1 MLEGLEIV
9 YEDNYFKALLVV
21 NRKSDLIVDKGTLL
35 KFINSKGVLYGIDN
49 DWIDNFLYL
58 VRTQKIEEKA
68 YTIAIGLKPKDGNDG
83 EICIPSILD
92 SENNKTDSNTYLN
105 VKVDF
110 RFYLK
115 DDPVVVEENDVI
127 GFYIPPGRGEPGIN
141 VKGEIVQPK
150 DGKELS
156 IIVGENVKYLN
167 NKFISKSKGALKYNV
182 NDGKAY
188 INVVDV
194 CIIDGDVDYT
204 TGNIEFPGTVII
216 KGEVK
221 SSFLVSAAVDIYATR
236 VLCAII
242 KAQGNIIIKEGIV
255 GDKLTNRR
263 SHCNA
268 GGIVKAKYIQY
279 SEVKSSDRIFVSKY
293 ILHSSVYSEERV
305 EVVGSPGRIIGGK
318 TVSYLG
324 IISNS
329 YGSKSGIYTKLIAGI
344 SYKLYLYYETLMDN
358 YESISKEIKLLNHYL
373 GNLGKL
379 KIKLSES
386 SEILNR
392 KRILYKNKQMELRK
406 NIDQLKDAMAKFIP
420 IKIEVK
426 EYVYPRVE
434 ININGFILLNR
445 NIKKKGYFILD
456 TFKREILFV
465 DSF

>member
-9 YEDNYFKALLVV
+9 YEDNDFKALIVV
-21 NRKSDLIVDKGTLL
+21 NRKSDLIVDKESLL
-35 KFINSKGVLYGIDN
+35 KFINSKGVIYGIDK
-49 DWIDNFLYL
+49 DWIDNFIYL
-58 VRTQKIEEKA
+58 VKTQKIEEKA

-92 SENNKTDSNTYLN
+92 NENKSTDFNIYLN
-105 VKVDF
+105 VNVDF
-110 RFYLK
+110 RYYLK
-115 DDPVVVEENDVI
+115 DEPVVVEQNDVI

-150 DGKELS
+150 YGKELS
-156 IIVGENVKYLN
+156 IIVGKNVKYLN
-167 NKFISKSKGALKYNV
+167 NKFISKSKGALKYNI
-182 NDGKAY
+182 NDGKVY

-194 CIIDGDVDYT
+194 CIIDGDVDYS

-221 SSFLVSAAVDIYATR
+221 SSFIVSASSDVYATR
-236 VLCAII
+236 TLCAII
-242 KAQGNIIIKEGIV
+242 KAQGNIIIKEGII
-255 GDKLTNRR
+255 GDRLTNRR
-263 SHCNA
+263 AYCSA

-279 SEVKSSDRIFVSKY
+279 SEVESSDRILVSKY

-344 SYKLYLYYETLMDN
+344 SYKSYLYYEKLIN
-358 YESISKEIKLLNHYL
+358 EYESISKEIKLLTHYL
-373 GNLGKL
+373 GKFGKL
-379 KIKLSES
+379 EAKLSKSMET
-386 SEILNR
+386 LNR
-392 KRILYKNKQMELRK
+392 KRLLYKNKQMELRK
-406 NIDQLKDAMAKFIP
+406 NIDQLKDLMAKYIP

-426 EYVYPRVE
+426 EYVYSRVE
-434 ININGFILLNR
+434 ININGFIMLNKK
-445 NIKKKGYFILD
+445 IKRKGYFILD
-456 TFKREILFV
+456 RLKREILFV